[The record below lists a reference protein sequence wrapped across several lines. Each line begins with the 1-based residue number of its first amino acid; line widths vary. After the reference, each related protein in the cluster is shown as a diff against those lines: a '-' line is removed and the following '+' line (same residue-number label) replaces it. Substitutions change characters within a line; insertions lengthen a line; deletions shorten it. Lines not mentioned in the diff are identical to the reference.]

1 MTVAQ
6 NVARNSL
13 VQLAGRGVT
22 MTISLAA
29 LVLVSRYLGP
39 YRFGQYQLVIA
50 LLFLVNVSDFG
61 IATVATRQ
69 LSTDHQDPDELMGNV
84 LTLRAVLGLLA
95 AGVAIGISYL
105 VQYPDEVK
113 AATAVAS
120 ASFLLLIFSGSF
132 NAAFAANLRMEYAVL
147 GNVAQAVVSLAGMA
161 VVVVRGGGL
170 IELLIAY
177 DAGILA
183 NSAVCFYFARKFI
196 RPKFSF
202 NPVYSRQLLR
212 DSAPIMVAGLVIN
225 AYDRIDVLLLKLFG
239 ASDAVGYYGFS
250 YRLIDLAA
258 PLSLLFVSSVYP
270 LLSAYHSRGE
280 LGEFRR
286 LYQRAHDY
294 LSLAGVMIAT
304 AVVLFAPHIVRLIGG
319 DGYAP
324 SSMSLRIL
332 ALGFALIWLS
342 NLANYSLIS
351 IGRQNVL
358 LWAACLGL
366 AVNVSVNLVMIPAYG
381 KEGAAAT
388 TVLTEAC
395 ILGAALFVLARY
407 AGAAPSFWVVGRL
420 APIVVVAAALVVVL
434 PAPWPVEALMTAAL
448 FAGGIAASG
457 VVSIDDIR
465 TLLRRR
471 NADLPPAGIAIEAG
485 T

>member
-1 MTVAQ
+1 MTVARS
-6 NVARNSL
+6 VARNSL

-22 MTISLAA
+22 MTLSLAA

-39 YRFGQYQLVIA
+39 YRFGQFQLVVA

-61 IATVATRQ
+61 IATVATRH
-69 LSTDHQDPDELMGNV
+69 LSTDHADPDELMGNV

-95 AGVAIGISYL
+95 AGVAIGIAYL
-105 VQYPDEVK
+105 AQYPDEVK

-147 GNVAQAVVSLAGMA
+147 GNVAQAIVSLGGMA
-161 VVVVRGGGL
+161 LVVARGGGL

-183 NSAVCFYFARKFI
+183 NSIVCFYFARKFI

-202 NPVYSRQLLR
+202 NPVYSRELLR

-270 LLSAYHSRGE
+270 LLSAHHSRGE
-280 LGEFRR
+280 LTEFRR

-294 LSLAGVMIAT
+294 LSLAGVLIAT
-304 AVVLFAPHIVRLIGG
+304 GVILFAPHIVRVIGG
-319 DGYAP
+319 ASYAP
-324 SSMSLRIL
+324 STMSLRIL
-332 ALGFALIWLS
+332 AVAFALIWLS

-351 IGRQNVL
+351 IGRQGVL
-358 LWAACLGL
+358 FWAACLGL
-366 AVNVSVNLVMIPAYG
+366 AVNISVNLVLIPAYG

-395 ILGAALFVLARY
+395 ILAAALFVLSRY

-420 APIVVVAAALVVVL
+420 APVAAVAAVLVAVL
-434 PAPWPVEALMTAAL
+434 PAPWPVEALLTAVL
-448 FAGGIAASG
+448 FAVGVAASG
-457 VVSIDDIR
+457 VVSMTDIR
-465 TLLRRR
+465 TVLRRG
-471 NADLPPAGIAIEAG
+471 NEEITPARLAIEAG